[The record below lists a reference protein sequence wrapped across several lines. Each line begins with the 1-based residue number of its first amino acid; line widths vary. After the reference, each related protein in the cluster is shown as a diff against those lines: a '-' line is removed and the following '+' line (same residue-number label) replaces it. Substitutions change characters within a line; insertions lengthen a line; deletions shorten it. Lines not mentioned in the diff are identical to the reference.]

1 MNETAGVPA
10 RDSAAPRQNPK
21 AAHITPRWAVVI
33 PAFQEEA
40 TIGGIVQACRA
51 LPEAPHVVVVD
62 DGSTDRTAALAA
74 ASGAEVVRHRSNQ
87 GKGAALATGF
97 ARALAADAAGVATL
111 DGDGQ
116 HQPADLSLLFA
127 CAALWPQRM
136 IIGSRRAARHAMPP
150 ARYIANR
157 IADFWVS
164 WAAGSPIDDSQ
175 SGLRVYPAELLRQI
189 HCGSMLSR
197 GFGFESEI
205 LIVGGRLGFRTLAV
219 PISPIYGRQLARRSH
234 FRPFWDIARIVQMVA
249 GYLLRSGMYTLG
261 LWRSL
266 AEPRA
271 VICRQTLEDD
281 LLAKAPFLSAP
292 SEAAVLREKATGRSR
307 KETHQEL

>member
-1 MNETAGVPA
+1 MDETAGVTA
-10 RDSAAPRQNPK
+10 LDSAAPRQNPK
-21 AAHITPRWAVVI
+21 AAHIARRWAVVI

-40 TIGGIVQACRA
+40 TIGGLVQACRA
-51 LPEAPHVVVVD
+51 LPEAPHVMVVD

-97 ARALAADAAGVATL
+97 ARALVAGAAGVATL

-127 CAALWPQRM
+127 CVALWPQRI
-136 IIGSRRAARHAMPP
+136 IIGSRRASRHAMPP

-157 IADFWVS
+157 VADFWVS
-164 WAAGSPIDDSQ
+164 WAAGWPIDDSQ
-175 SGLRVYPAELLRQI
+175 SGLRVYPADFLRQI
-189 HCGSMLSR
+189 NCGSSLSR

-205 LIVGGRLGFRTLAV
+205 LIVGGRLGFQTVAV
-219 PISPIYGRQLARRSH
+219 PIFPIYGRQLARRSH
-234 FRPFWDIARIVQMVA
+234 FRPFWDIVRIVQMVA
-249 GYLLRSGMYTLG
+249 GYLLRSGMYPSG

-271 VICRQTLEDD
+271 VISRETLEHD
-281 LLAKAPFLSAP
+281 LLAKAPLFSAQR
-292 SEAAVLREKATGRSR
+292 EAAASSEYATVRSR
-307 KETHQEL
+307 KEMHQKP

>member
-1 MNETAGVPA
+1 MDETAGEPPL
-10 RDSAAPRQNPK
+10 DSAAPRQNPK
-21 AAHITPRWAVVI
+21 AAPITPRWAVVI

-40 TIGGIVQACRA
+40 TIAGIVQACRA

-97 ARALAADAAGVATL
+97 ARALAAGAAGVATL

-127 CAALWPQRM
+127 CAALWPER
-136 IIGSRRAARHAMPP
+136 IVIGSRRAARHAMPP
-150 ARYIANR
+150 VRYIANR
-157 IADFWVS
+157 VADFWVS
-164 WAAGSPIDDSQ
+164 WAAGWPIDDTQ
-175 SGLRVYPAELLRQI
+175 SGLRVYPAEFLRQI
-189 HCGSMLSR
+189 GCGSALSR

-219 PISPIYGRQLARRSH
+219 PIAPIYGHQLARKSH
-234 FRPFWDIARIVQMVA
+234 FRPVSDITRIVLMVA
-249 GYLLRSGMYTLG
+249 GYLLRWGMDPLG

-271 VICRQTLEDD
+271 VICRETLEDD
-281 LLAKAPFLSAP
+281 LPAKAPFLSVPRQA
-292 SEAAVLREKATGRSR
+292 AAVREKATGLSR
-307 KETHQEL
+307 EETPQEP